1 MLPPVDI
8 TYIAQEDLPGDAP
21 DFFREAMGQ
30 MEALN
35 YPPQVRALVQRY
47 GDARCERRTLH

>member
-1 MLPPVDI
+1 MPYVN
-8 TYIAQEDLPGDAP
+8 QEALPGDAP
-21 DFFREAMGQ
+21 GSFREAMRQ

-47 GDARCERRTLH
+47 ADAWCERRTLH